1 MLSTELKQRLAEL
14 VEKCRQQELDFLEML
29 GRIDQ
34 PMAKQSK
41 PRIRVQAI
49 AHRWSPRV
57 ASNTGIERE

>member
-29 GRIDQ
+29 GRVDR
-34 PMAKQSK
+34 PMAKQPK
-41 PRIRVQAI
+41 PRIRVQAVS
-49 AHRWSPRV
+49 HRWLPPV